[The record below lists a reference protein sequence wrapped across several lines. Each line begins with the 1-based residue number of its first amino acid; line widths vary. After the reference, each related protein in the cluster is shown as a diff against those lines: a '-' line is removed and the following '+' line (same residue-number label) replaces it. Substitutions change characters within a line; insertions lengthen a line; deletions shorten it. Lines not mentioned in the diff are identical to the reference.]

1 MKVCV
6 KCKGVVSVGG
16 SRSTIERPPLL
27 LLEMM
32 VNAYAGVVALALDDL
47 AEVMGIADHGG
58 TPGIFFPMQRTGMFP
73 INILH
78 TIPL

>member
-58 TPGIFFPMQRTGMFP
+58 TPGIFFRCNARVCFLVLSKFEC
-73 INILH
+73 I
-78 TIPL
+78 